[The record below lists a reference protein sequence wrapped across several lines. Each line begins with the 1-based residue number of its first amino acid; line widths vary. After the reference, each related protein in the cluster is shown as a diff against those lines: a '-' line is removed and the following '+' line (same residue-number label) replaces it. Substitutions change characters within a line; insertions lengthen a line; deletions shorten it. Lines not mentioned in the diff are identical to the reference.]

1 MVGPPMSICSMAS
14 SVVTPFAGHGGLE
27 RIEIHH
33 HQLEGEDAVFGQR
46 LHVFGIVVA
55 AEDAA
60 VDLRMQGFQ
69 PAVHHFREAG
79 VLGNVADR
87 NALAFQVFAGAA
99 GAEDFHAGGGQSP
112 GETGQAQVCR

>member
-1 MVGPPMSICSMAS
+1 M
-14 SVVTPFAGHGGLE
+14 
-27 RIEIHH
+27 
-33 HQLEGEDAVFGQR
+33 FGQG

-69 PAVHHFREAG
+69 PAVHHFGEAG
-79 VLGNVADR
+79 VLGNVAHR
-87 NALAFQVFAGAA
+87 KAFAFQVFAGAA

-112 GETGQAQVCR
+112 GKTGQPELVAYTD